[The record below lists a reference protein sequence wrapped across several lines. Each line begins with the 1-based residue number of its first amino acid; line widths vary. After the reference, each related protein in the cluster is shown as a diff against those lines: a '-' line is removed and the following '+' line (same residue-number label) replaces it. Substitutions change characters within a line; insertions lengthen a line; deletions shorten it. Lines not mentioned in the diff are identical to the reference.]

1 MPPIPTSSSD
11 ATYKS
16 YGATVLE
23 LQEMMQLRGLE
34 AIEYIKSR
42 YDGVNGLCKRL
53 KTSPN
58 SGEMLIAIICII
70 G

>member
-1 MPPIPTSSSD
+1 MSPNPTNSSD
-11 ATYKS
+11 TTTYKS
-16 YGATVLE
+16 YGVTVSE

-42 YDGVNGLCKRL
+42 YDGVTGLCKRL

-58 SGEMLIAIICII
+58 SGKLSIALA
-70 G
+70 

>member
-1 MPPIPTSSSD
+1 MSPNPTNSSD
-11 ATYKS
+11 TTYRS
-16 YGATVLE
+16 YGVTVTE

-58 SGEMLIAIICII
+58 SGRT
-70 G
+70 